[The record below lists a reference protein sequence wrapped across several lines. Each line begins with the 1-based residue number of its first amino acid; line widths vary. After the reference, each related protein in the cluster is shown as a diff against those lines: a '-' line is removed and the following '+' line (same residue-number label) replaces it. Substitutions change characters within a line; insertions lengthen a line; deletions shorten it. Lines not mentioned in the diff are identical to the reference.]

1 MANKES
7 EKQLKVTL
15 KRSTIGCLKKQILT
29 VKALGLKKVGQSK
42 VFTDNA
48 CLQGMLN
55 VVAHLVTIEE
65 I

>member
-1 MANKES
+1 MAKKNDA
-7 EKQLKVTL
+7 KQLKVTL
-15 KRSTIGCLKKQILT
+15 RKSTIGCLKKQILT

-55 VVAHLVTIEE
+55 VVAHLVTVEE